1 MKALWAFIPAIA
13 VAQEV
18 PPILGTIPNR
28 DNNKITFTTL
38 QGECKADDWMVYTQ
52 ADGGRISGMG
62 CYRIIGDDLFV
73 AWNSGDVYTYSL
85 GSLRLSNEMQTFLQR
100 AK

>member
-1 MKALWAFIPAIA
+1 MKALLALIPAIA

-38 QGECKADDWMVYTQ
+38 QGECKPQDRLVYTQ
-52 ADGGRISGMG
+52 ADGGKISAMG
-62 CYRIIGDDLFV
+62 CYRMVGDDLFV
-73 AWNSGDVYTYSL
+73 VWASGDVYSYDI
-85 GSLRLSNEMQTFLQR
+85 GELRLSSDMQEFMRRQQ
-100 AK
+100 